1 VSGHGSAGKL
11 QVAWPWFRIAWPW
24 KYLGLG
30 LVIAVL
36 TAGPRAALQ
45 TDEGA
50 RVITVVP
57 VELADAAL
65 AADVVDGLALV
76 EDGLRDAARAQES
89 LLTETS
95 GYLMDAGGKR
105 FRATLVLLAAQF
117 GNARDERIVPAAVAI
132 ELTHLAT
139 LYHDDVMD
147 EAAVRRGHPSA
158 NSRWDNTVAILTG
171 DFLFARA
178 SQILADLGADAIRIQ
193 AATFAQLVSGQ
204 IAETVGVAP
213 GADPLDHYMKVV
225 TDKTASLI
233 ATAGRFGAMF
243 SGAPAGAA
251 TRIATACGA
260 FGVAWQLADD
270 ILDVTSESAESGKT
284 PGTDLRE
291 GVLTLPMLH
300 ALRSAGPGDARL
312 VELLGGELTE
322 PALHAEALAL
332 LRAHPAMDMARADLR
347 HWAEL
352 ARREILA
359 LPDVPARAA
368 FEALCAFVVG
378 RTG

>member
-1 VSGHGSAGKL
+1 L
-11 QVAWPWFRIAWPW
+11 
-24 KYLGLG
+24 
-30 LVIAVL
+30 
-36 TAGPRAALQ
+36 
-45 TDEGA
+45 
-50 RVITVVP
+50 ITVVP

-76 EDGLRDAARAQES
+76 EDGLRAAARAQES

-95 GYLMDAGGKR
+95 GYLIDAGGKR

-178 SQILADLGADAIRIQ
+178 SQILAELGADAIRIQ

-204 IAETVGVAP
+204 IAETVGAMP
-213 GADPLDHYMKVV
+213 GEDPLRHYMKVV

-243 SGAPAGAA
+243 SGAPDGVAA
-251 TRIATACGA
+251 RIAPACEA
-260 FGVAWQLADD
+260 LGVAWQLSDD
-270 ILDVTSESAESGKT
+270 ILDVASESAESGKT

-291 GVLTLPMLH
+291 GVATLPVLLARAQQDRVLLDALEADLTSDAALDQALRLLRPHPAMAQAREHLEAQVASAREIALTLP
-300 ALRSAGPGDARL
+300 AGPPR
-312 VELLGGELTE
+312 
-322 PALHAEALAL
+322 EALVG
-332 LRAHPAMDMARADLR
+332 
-347 HWAEL
+347 L
-352 ARREILA
+352 AAYVLE
-359 LPDVPARAA
+359 
-368 FEALCAFVVG
+368 